1 MTTIQRASLQSPSA
15 HTHTYPAWPLLS
27 PPASCPPRCVAL
39 PPSLCPLPAC
49 LPCVCLLGQNSR
61 AHDDATLRYSLHS
74 HSHPSLSIHIHPS
87 TNHARGSCSYIRRG
101 LPTPPS
107 LSLLARKPVTTQ
119 GSSASHPPTPP
130 SPPAVRS
137 GARTLVPVCARVCV
151 RAWVRELPCLP
162 GLVALPPQDPSR
174 PSQQRNARARVL
186 QVTLTAAARRHT
198 PWVASHVA
206 SFCSTVGS
214 CPRALIAH
222 RDRARDALLFCA
234 NT

>member
-137 GARTLVPVCARVCV
+137 GARTLVPVCVRACVCV
-151 RAWVRELPCLP
+151 RGCESCPACPAWSR
-162 GLVALPPQDPSR
+162 SR
-174 PSQQRNARARVL
+174 PRTHPALASNA
-186 QVTLTAAARRHT
+186 T
-198 PWVASHVA
+198 
-206 SFCSTVGS
+206 
-214 CPRALIAH
+214 RALECCKSPLQ
-222 RDRARDALLFCA
+222 RLLADTRLGLHLTWRLFA
-234 NT
+234 PPSAPVHGH